1 MNATEYFIYLLACH
15 LNAEYPKGEKRLDWQ
30 QIYNLAEKNNLTAI
44 IAYEI
49 KKLPA
54 DCRPVGTI
62 GAWFNESY
70 ENTIHSF
77 RPNLQSLSNFI
88 NALTE
93 KKIAHILFKG
103 VVLRNYYP
111 FPELRVGSD
120 LDAIIR
126 PADYINAVKVLKKKG
141 FVEKSVESNSATLQ
155 FEKDIF
161 ELHTELES
169 INIQSKIYFATPF
182 DDISDS
188 VGYTYKLK
196 PVYHLLYLVS
206 HIAHHLQ
213 KGYASIKMIMDV
225 DVLIR
230 KYPEININEF
240 LILCDNIK
248 IGKTAETLLAFSKK
262 VFNTPVVLNFTF
274 EDEDAQPL
282 FNDFVSAFTTG
293 RVFGAPEETEESTQ
307 KKNTS
312 GFIKS
317 ILAKFSKPKK
327 QENELSYYQL
337 QILEEL
343 GLKETAEE

>member
-1 MNATEYFIYLLACH
+1 M
-15 LNAEYPKGEKRLDWQ
+15 DWQ

-49 KKLPA
+49 KRLPA
-54 DCRPVGTI
+54 DCRPGGTI

-88 NALTE
+88 NVLTE
-93 KKIAHILFKG
+93 ERIAHVLFKG
-103 VVLRNYYP
+103 VVLRNFYP

-120 LDAIIR
+120 MDVIIR
-126 PADYINAVKVLKKKG
+126 PADYINAIEVLRKKG
-141 FVEKSVESNSATLQ
+141 FIEKTIESNSATMQ

-188 VGYTYKLK
+188 SGYTYKLK
-196 PVYHLLYLVS
+196 PVYHLLYVVS

-213 KGYASIKMIMDV
+213 TGDASIKMVMDI

-230 KYPEININEF
+230 KYPEIDINEF
-240 LILCDNIK
+240 LILSDNIK
-248 IGKTAETLLAFSKK
+248 IGKTAEVLLAFSKK
-262 VFNTPVVLNFTF
+262 IFNTPVVLNFTF
-274 EDEDAQPL
+274 EDEDTLPL
-282 FNDFVSAFTTG
+282 FNDFISAFSMG
-293 RVFGAPEETEESTQ
+293 RILGFREEDSENDEKGSAL
-307 KKNTS
+307 
-312 GFIKS
+312 GFIKNFFGK
-317 ILAKFSKPKK
+317 IAKSKK
-327 QENELSYYQL
+327 QEDELSYYQL

-343 GLKETAEE
+343 GLREAEE

>member
-1 MNATEYFIYLLACH
+1 MNSTEYFIYLLSCH
-15 LNAEYPKGEKRLDWQ
+15 LNAVEPKGEKRMDWQ
-30 QIYNLAEKNNLTAI
+30 QIYHLAEKNDLTAI

-49 KKLPA
+49 KRLPA
-54 DCRPVGTI
+54 DCRPGGTI
-62 GAWFNESY
+62 GAWFNENF

-88 NALTE
+88 NVLTE
-93 KKIAHILFKG
+93 ERIAHVLFKG

-120 LDAIIR
+120 MDVIVR
-126 PADYINAVKVLKKKG
+126 PADYINAIEVLRKKG
-141 FVEKSVESNSATLQ
+141 FIEKSIESNAATLQ

-188 VGYTYKLK
+188 TGYTYKLK
-196 PVYHLLYLVS
+196 PIYHLLYIVS

-213 KGYASIKMIMDV
+213 TGDASIKMIMDI

-230 KYPEININEF
+230 RYPEININEF
-240 LILCDNIK
+240 LILSDNIK

-262 VFNTPVVLNFTF
+262 IFNTPVVLNFTF
-274 EDEDAQPL
+274 EDEDTLPL
-282 FNDFVSAFTTG
+282 FNDFISAFSIGKILGTS
-293 RVFGAPEETEESTQ
+293 EDNEESAEN
-307 KKNTS
+307 KNALD
-312 GFIKS
+312 FVKNIFDK
-317 ILAKFSKPKK
+317 ISKPKK
-327 QENELSYYQL
+327 PEDELSYYQI

-343 GLKETAEE
+343 GIKETEE

>member
-15 LNAEYPKGEKRLDWQ
+15 LNAVEPKGEKRLDWQ
-30 QIYNLAEKNNLTAI
+30 QIYNIAERNNLTAV

-49 KKLPA
+49 KRLPA
-54 DCRPVGTI
+54 DCRPSGTI

-88 NALTE
+88 NILTE
-93 KKIAHILFKG
+93 ERIDHALFKG

-111 FPELRVGSD
+111 FPELRVSSD
-120 LDAIIR
+120 MDILIR
-126 PADYINAVKVLKKKG
+126 PADYVNVIEVLKKRG
-141 FVEKSVESNSATLQ
+141 FVEKSIESNKATLQ

-188 VGYTYKLK
+188 TGCTYKLT

-213 KGYASIKMIMDV
+213 TGYATIKMIMDI

-230 KYPEININEF
+230 KFPDININEF
-240 LILCDNIK
+240 LILSDNIK

-262 VFNTPVVLNFTF
+262 IFNTPVVLNFTF
-274 EDEDAQPL
+274 EDEDTLPL
-282 FNDFVSAFTTG
+282 YNDFVTAFLTG
-293 RVFGAPEETEESTQ
+293 RVLGVHEENEDSAEN
-307 KKNTS
+307 KNAL
-312 GFIKS
+312 GFVKS
-317 ILAKFSKPKK
+317 IFDKFSKTKK
-327 QENELSYYQL
+327 QETELSYYQV

-343 GLKETAEE
+343 GLKEAEEE